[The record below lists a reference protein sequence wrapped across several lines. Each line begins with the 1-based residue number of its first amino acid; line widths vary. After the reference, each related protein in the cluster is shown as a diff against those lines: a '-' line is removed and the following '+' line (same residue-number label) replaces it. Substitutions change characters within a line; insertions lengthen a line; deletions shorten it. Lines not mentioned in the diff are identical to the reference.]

1 MSMNNI
7 APRGKNITFSLL
19 GYNLDRLKHFHISP
33 DKIILVKRCL
43 KHLYISHVKLSYA
56 SRIKLI
62 KQNTMYMKKKSHIT
76 LNSGSYRILTIQF
89 FTGPMVHFIEQL
101 IYVHLSC
108 GCSSAQ
114 KIEYRPYLR

>member
-62 KQNTMYMKKKSHIT
+62 KQNTMYMKKKIT
-76 LNSGSYRILTIQF
+76 YN
-89 FTGPMVHFIEQL
+89 IEFRFL
-101 IYVHLSC
+101 
-108 GCSSAQ
+108 
-114 KIEYRPYLR
+114 